1 MRKESINLYYHI
13 TYWLFV
19 IISLTLVFGLSW
31 ENNIAAFYFVTM
43 LLPIVIGTS
52 YFFNY
57 ILVPKFFLKRKFLR
71 FSLYTVYTVIVSLY
85 LESIVLLFSFIY
97 LGKFSFQRLGPNASD
112 TILLAV
118 VLYLLVFVGAL
129 LLMVQ
134 QIKENQV
141 FIQKLLLEN
150 ERMKKSFLEIMSNR
164 KMIKIPYDDIVFIE
178 SLSDYVKVNTINGQF
193 MSKEKI
199 SSVYEKLPSVFLRI
213 HRSFIV
219 NKDKLKRISY
229 NEVLVG
235 DVKLNI
241 GRSYRKDVKQ
251 NLNKK

>member
-1 MRKESINLYYHI
+1 
-13 TYWLFV
+13 
-19 IISLTLVFGLSW
+19 
-31 ENNIAAFYFVTM
+31 
-43 LLPIVIGTS
+43 
-52 YFFNY
+52 
-57 ILVPKFFLKRKFLR
+57 
-71 FSLYTVYTVIVSLY
+71 
-85 LESIVLLFSFIY
+85 
-97 LGKFSFQRLGPNASD
+97 
-112 TILLAV
+112 
-118 VLYLLVFVGAL
+118 
-129 LLMVQ
+129 
-134 QIKENQV
+134 
-141 FIQKLLLEN
+141 N

-213 HRSFIV
+213 HRSFII

-235 DVKLNI
+235 EVKLNI